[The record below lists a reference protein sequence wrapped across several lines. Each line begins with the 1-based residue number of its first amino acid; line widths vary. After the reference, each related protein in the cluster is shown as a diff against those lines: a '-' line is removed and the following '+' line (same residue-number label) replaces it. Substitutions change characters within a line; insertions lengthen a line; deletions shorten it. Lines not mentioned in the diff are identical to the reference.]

1 MQSPTATAPS
11 RRPWTLRATRLP
23 PPATAA
29 ARAASAFSPAAAP
42 HPFAW
47 LDGAARRRADAG
59 LTRRTVPRA
68 VDDDLLDL
76 AGNDYLGLL
85 RHPDVVGAAA
95 DAARAWGAGA
105 GGSRLVTGDTDLHQE
120 LERELAAFYGTES
133 ALVFSSGYTA
143 NLAMVTAL
151 GAAGD
156 DGAPLLVCDRY
167 NHASL
172 IDATRLAK
180 AAGARV
186 ALFDHA
192 EADRAAEALA
202 AARGR
207 ALVLSDTVFSVDGD
221 LTDAAALALVAR
233 RHGAALLLDD
243 AHGLGVVG
251 PGGRGALTAAGLRG
265 ADDVAV
271 SVTLSKS
278 LGAQGGAV
286 LGSRRVIR
294 HLVETARTFVFDT
307 GLAPAAAGGALA
319 ALRVL
324 RGEPERADAVRD
336 RARRLSEG
344 LRERGLDAS
353 RPDAAVVS
361 VRAPSP
367 EAALEW
373 RAACLAKGVRVGC
386 FRPPSVPDGRSRL
399 RLTARATLGA
409 ADVDRVLSVVGSTRP
424 R

>member
-1 MQSPTATAPS
+1 MERPARTAPT
-11 RRPWTLRATRLP
+11 RRPWTLRARRQASSGAP
-23 PPATAA
+23 A
-29 ARAASAFSPAAAP
+29 ARPGACPRSPVAAP

-47 LDGAARRRADAG
+47 LDGAARRRAAAG
-59 LTRRTVPRA
+59 LTRRTSPRSL
-68 VDDDLLDL
+68 DDDLLDL

-95 DAARAWGAGA
+95 GAARAWGAGA

-120 LERELAAFYGTES
+120 LERELAAFYGAES

-151 GAAGD
+151 ASAA
-156 DGAPLLVCDRY
+156 DGAPLVVCDRY

-172 IDATRLAK
+172 IDAARLAK

-186 ALFDHA
+186 ALYDHA
-192 EADRAAEALA
+192 DPGRAADALA

-221 LTDAAALALVAR
+221 LTDAAALARVAR
-233 RHGAALLLDD
+233 GHGAALLLDD

-271 SVTLSKS
+271 SVTLSKA

-286 LGSRRVIR
+286 LGSRRVVR

-307 GLAPAAAGGALA
+307 ALAPASAGAALA

-324 RGEPERADAVRD
+324 VAEPERAGAVRD

-353 RPDAAVVS
+353 VPDAAVVS

-367 EAALEW
+367 EAALAW
-373 RAACLAKGVRVGC
+373 RAACLAEGVRVGC
-386 FRPPSVPDGRSRL
+386 FRPPSVPDGVSRL
-399 RLTARATLGA
+399 RLTARATLGS
-409 ADVDRVLSVVGSTRP
+409 ADLDRVLAVVGATRP

>member
-1 MQSPTATAPS
+1 MESLTATAPP
-11 RRPWTLRATRLP
+11 RRPWTLRATRVP
-23 PPATAA
+23 PSGTT
-29 ARAASAFSPAAAP
+29 ARADP

-59 LTRRTVPRA
+59 LTRRTVPRSA
-68 VDDDLLDL
+68 DDDLLDL

-95 DAARAWGAGA
+95 DAARTWGGGA

-151 GAAGD
+151 GAADGG
-156 DGAPLLVCDRY
+156 GAPLVVCDRY

-180 AAGARV
+180 ASGASV

-192 EADRAAEALA
+192 DPARAAEALA
-202 AARGR
+202 PAPGR
-207 ALVLSDTVFSVDGD
+207 ALLLSDTVFSVDGD
-221 LTDAAALALVAR
+221 LTDAAALARVAR

-251 PGGRGALTAAGLRG
+251 PGGRGTLTAAGLRG

-286 LGSRRVIR
+286 LGPRRVIR

-307 GLAPAAAGGALA
+307 GLAPAAAGAALA

-324 RGEPERADAVRD
+324 GAEPERADAVRD

-367 EAALEW
+367 EAALQW
-373 RAACLAKGVRVGC
+373 RAACLAEGVRVGC
-386 FRPPSVPDGRSRL
+386 FRPPSVPDGGSRL

-409 ADVDRVLSVVGSTRP
+409 ADVDRVLSVVGATRP